1 MWGAIK
7 KAINSN
13 LNKSL
18 DVLIQEKVTETN
30 GKVDSKANQTSV
42 DGIDTK
48 IGATN
53 NTGGT
58 ASAGSIFAKLNTLL
72 TDWTT
77 TRAGYIDNINT
88 KVDSLVN
95 GKVVKSVQ
103 RGFFSG
109 SSTKTPAGVL
119 INHNA
124 VDLNKSLLFVS
135 GFKANYAGSGLI
147 TASRS
152 STNFLMEGS
161 STTTYA
167 YEFSWEL
174 IEFY

>member
-1 MWGAIK
+1 MAWAEIK

-13 LNKSL
+13 LAKPLNT
-18 DVLIQEKVTETN
+18 LIDEGVSALTTLL
-30 GKVDSKANQTSV
+30 GTKASQTSV
-42 DGIDTK
+42 DSLSTTLSTKASQSSLDTK
-48 IGATN
+48 ASQTSVTAVQTTA
-53 NTGGT
+53 NT
-58 ASAGSIFAKLNTLL
+58 
-72 TDWTT
+72 
-77 TRAGYIDNINT
+77 INT
-88 KVDSLVN
+88 NVSALLGGRN
-95 GKVVKSVQ
+95 VKSVQ
-103 RGFFSG
+103 RGYFDG
-109 SSTKTPAGVL
+109 SSTKTPPGVL

-147 TASRS
+147 TTSRS

-161 STTTYA
+161 STATYA